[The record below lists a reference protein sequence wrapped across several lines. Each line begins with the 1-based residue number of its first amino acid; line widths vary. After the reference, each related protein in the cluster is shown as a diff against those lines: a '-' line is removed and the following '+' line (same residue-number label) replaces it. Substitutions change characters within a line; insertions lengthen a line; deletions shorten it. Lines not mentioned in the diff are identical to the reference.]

1 MFPIHLDDMLDL
13 AVQHQAEIRAN
24 FEREARASSGRADR
38 RSWRLPSLK
47 GIWSAIALQ
56 IAPQHIS
63 DDVLWPR
70 LKDYPYRR

>member
-13 AVQHQAEIRAN
+13 ANQHQAEIRAN
-24 FEREARASSGRADR
+24 FERDAMASVGRADR

-47 GIWSAIALQ
+47 GIWSAIGLRV
-56 IAPQHIS
+56 S

-70 LKDYPYRR
+70 LRDYPYRR

>member
-1 MFPIHLDDMLDL
+1 MFSIHLDDMLDL

-24 FEREARASSGRADR
+24 FERDAMASLGRADG
-38 RSWRLPSLK
+38 RSWGLPSLK

-56 IAPQHIS
+56 VS
-63 DDVLWPR
+63 DAVLWPR

>member
-1 MFPIHLDDMLDL
+1 MFSIHLDDMLDL
-13 AVQHQAEIRAN
+13 AVQRQAEIRAN
-24 FEREARASSGRADR
+24 FERDAMASLRRADG

-56 IAPQHIS
+56 VS
-63 DDVLWPR
+63 DAVLWPR